1 MRDVAVR
8 ARPVSGY
15 ATCYPNMYLRT
26 AVLGLLLVVHFAHAH
41 RTNNGESAGLALL
54 NVALLSLTVEVH
66 GCIVVDTACRYVC

>member
-54 NVALLSLTVEVH
+54 SLTV
-66 GCIVVDTACRYVC
+66 YVYGVRLHCC